1 MIVYRIYAASD
12 RPRSRSETTYI
23 LSIFNAMK
31 LAVTFYFIIFFT
43 LYIKKVCSAV
53 SAIR

>member
-31 LAVTFYFIIFFT
+31 LAVTFIVLYSL
-43 LYIKKVCSAV
+43 LYI
-53 SAIR
+53 